1 MEARKRSKGEK
12 TRAFIKE
19 TARKLFASR
28 GFKEVTMKDICEA
41 CGLSRGGLYRYFG
54 STREIFEEMFREL
67 AAGNEKNF
75 FSRMENGE
83 SARQILEDILEQG
96 CLEMEDSKASLS
108 LAIYEYSQVSRSDF
122 WEKQVQVSHQK
133 WIRFLEYG
141 ISRGEFNKVSPEQI
155 TDLYLYAYQGVR
167 MWSVIFPMKPEVSR
181 HITDSIREILL
192 PRELGNSPAE
202 EMDAVKETGPAG
214 RAK

>member
-1 MEARKRSKGEK
+1 MEARKRRKGEK

-83 SARQILEDILEQG
+83 SARQIL
-96 CLEMEDSKASLS
+96 LS
-108 LAIYEYSQVSRSDF
+108 GA
-122 WEKQVQVSHQK
+122 
-133 WIRFLEYG
+133 
-141 ISRGEFNKVSPEQI
+141 
-155 TDLYLYAYQGVR
+155 
-167 MWSVIFPMKPEVSR
+167 
-181 HITDSIREILL
+181 
-192 PRELGNSPAE
+192 
-202 EMDAVKETGPAG
+202 
-214 RAK
+214 